1 MRTIVHL
8 SDIHFGRVDNAT
20 VEPLATKVHEIAPD
34 LTVISG
40 DLTQRA
46 RAGQFREARAFLDR
60 LPRPLL
66 VIPGNHD
73 IPFYNFVARFLAP
86 LRNYRRFITRD
97 LEPWFA
103 DGEIAVIGIDTARS
117 LVFKGGR
124 INEEQID
131 AIRRRLCPLGDN
143 VIKIVVTHHPFDLPR
158 ESGEENLVGR
168 AGLAMKTIASCGVD
182 VLMAGHFHISHTGD
196 TSTRYP
202 IPGFSA
208 LVVQAGTATSTRG
221 RGEANSFNILRIE
234 RSRIVVDRIS
244 WDPTRG
250 TFDLDKTEPFIRT
263 PDGWRREAA
272 PGAEDVAEARDAA
285 KIGR

>member
-20 VEPLATKVHEIAPD
+20 VEPLAAKVREIAPD

-60 LPRPLL
+60 LPHPLL

-73 IPFYNFVARFLAP
+73 VPFYNFAARFLMP
-86 LRNYRRFITRD
+86 LRNYKRFITRD

-103 DGEIAVIGIDTARS
+103 DEEIAVIGIDTARS

-131 AIRRRLCPLGDN
+131 AIRRKLCPLGDD

-158 ESGEENLVGR
+158 EFGDENLVGR
-168 AGLAMKTIASCGVD
+168 AALAMKTIASCGVD

-234 RSRIVVDRIS
+234 RPRIVVDRVS
-244 WDPTRG
+244 WDPARG

-263 PDGWRREAA
+263 PDGWRREAT
-272 PGAEDVAEARDAA
+272 PDAEDVAEAKETA
-285 KIGR
+285 KIGE

>member
-1 MRTIVHL
+1 MRTIAHL

-20 VEPLATKVHEIAPD
+20 VEPLAAKVREIAPD
-34 LTVISG
+34 LTVVSG

-46 RAGQFREARAFLDR
+46 RAGQFREARTFLDT
-60 LPRPLL
+60 LPKPLL

-73 IPFYNFVARFLAP
+73 IPFYNFTARFLAP
-86 LRNYRRFITRD
+86 RWNYKRFITRD

-103 DGEIAVIGIDTARS
+103 DEEIAVIGIDTARS

-124 INEEQID
+124 INRRQID
-131 AIRRRLCPLGDN
+131 AIRRKLCALDDT
-143 VIKIVVTHHPFDLPR
+143 VTKIVVTHHPFDLPR
-158 ESGEENLVGR
+158 EFDEKNLVGGAER
-168 AGLAMKTIASCGVD
+168 AMKTMASCGVD
-182 VLMAGHFHISHTGD
+182 VLLAGHFHISHTGD

-234 RSRIVVDRIS
+234 HPRIVVDRLS

-250 TFDLDKTEPFIRT
+250 TFDLDKTEPFVST
-263 PDGWRREAA
+263 PDGWRREA
-272 PGAEDVAEARDAA
+272 PPDAEDVAEAKEAA
-285 KIGR
+285 KVTS